1 MRHFYAR
8 GSSQF
13 QNMRPECGCIHFS
26 FEVQNRS
33 RSWEKWETSS
43 LRRDNLLAT
52 PPWCLVCGGNNLCGV
67 ETLNNW
73 RRELTHTRVVKSKNL
88 PGLSNRPESGPL
100 RYNAIITEWVWVN
113 YNYQHWSVSAIND
126 EPRAPVSTQVNVT
139 RSMSRREFLPSDVL
153 RPGSGSNVIQIGFHI
168 IIINV
173 HPL

>member
-1 MRHFYAR
+1 MRHFYAW

-13 QNMRPECGCIHFS
+13 QNLRPECGCIHFS

-88 PGLSNRPESGPL
+88 PGLSNQLESGL
-100 RYNAIITEWVWVN
+100 LCYIAIITSEC
-113 YNYQHWSVSAIND
+113 
-126 EPRAPVSTQVNVT
+126 
-139 RSMSRREFLPSDVL
+139 
-153 RPGSGSNVIQIGFHI
+153 GSIT
-168 IIINV
+168 IINTGQCRPSMMSPGAHTGACHKLYV
-173 HPL
+173 TEGIPPLGCPETRQWEQCHPNWFPYHHH